1 MDSNKQVCSEYNVF
15 PVGCDVLNLVI
26 FACKLTTGDIFH
38 YLLHCGWL
46 FSPNSDNPI
55 IGSVPWT
62 IVILLI
68 YVGHV
73 IKTTIIINDDNCSFP
88 CWKSYYYFNGDI
100 FNVVVIREIIFI
112 VGIANFSL
120 PLNILEPGDHYLPN
134 LLLRSSNF
142 SDEQYLSFLVC
153 GSHHLIVALLLV

>member
-73 IKTTIIINDDNCSFP
+73 IMTTIISNDDNCSFP

-100 FNVVVIREIIFI
+100 SNVVMIREIIFYCWYSKFFFAI
-112 VGIANFSL
+112 KYIGTRG
-120 PLNILEPGDHYLPN
+120 PL
-134 LLLRSSNF
+134 F
-142 SDEQYLSFLVC
+142 AKFVVT
-153 GSHHLIVALLLV
+153 LIQLFR